1 MLNKLL
7 EDYNPKHSRYQI
19 SNYIIAL
26 NGRTKYGQ
34 YKQVLR
40 EIFPRVNNITQ
51 ALAEIK
57 ILEKEIEIAKEP
69 NFENFD
75 NRFEIEK
82 IKQQRKNVQLKQ
94 QKDLLRIQLK
104 EFKEFYSI
112 ALQLKNELGELTEE
126 RKEELEKEY
135 WVTTFKEKI
144 ALELAC
150 NGVIAQNTLETIL
163 AMPERQE
170 ILQHIKELTKNN
182 ENKSFE
188 YLENLSAG
196 GYQPNDI
203 LSDEDAIKLVQSN
216 EVKFLEE

>member
-1 MLNKLL
+1 MLSELL
-7 EDYNPKHSRYQI
+7 KDYNPKHSRYQI

-69 NFENFD
+69 TFENFGK
-75 NRFEIEK
+75 RYEIEQV
-82 IKQQRKNVQLKQ
+82 KQQRKLVQLKQ
-94 QKDLLRIQLK
+94 QKDLLSIQLR

-112 ALQLKNELGELTEE
+112 AVQLKEELGELTEE
-126 RKEELEKEY
+126 RKEQLEKEY
-135 WVTTFKEKI
+135 WVTTFKERI

-150 NGVIAQNTLETIL
+150 NGIVMQNTLETIL
-163 AMPERQE
+163 AMPERNE
-170 ILQHIKELTKNN
+170 ILEHINNLTSNG
-182 ENKSFE
+182 ENKSMN
-188 YLENLSAG
+188 YLQNLVTG
-196 GYQPNDI
+196 GYQPNNL
-203 LSDEDAIKLVQSN
+203 LSDEDAIELVKSN
-216 EVKFLEE
+216 EVKLLEE